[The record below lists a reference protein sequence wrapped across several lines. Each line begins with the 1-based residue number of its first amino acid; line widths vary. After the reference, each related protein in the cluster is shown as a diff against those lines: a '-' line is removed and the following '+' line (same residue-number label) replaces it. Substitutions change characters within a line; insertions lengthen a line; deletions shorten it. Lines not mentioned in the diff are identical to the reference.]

1 MTKSLKAFYK
11 EEYET
16 TSLSIEQLCEKYSI
30 QIEELGD
37 ISDWIKVDVTPPAV
51 LSVEAPLISTPIEK
65 LPEQDELLK
74 SDILDFKKK
83 TVKECLARLRMAQT
97 LETKELKDLV
107 TVVDIVDKS
116 LRSTKEGQNV
126 NVLIQNIINK
136 YGDDV

>member
-1 MTKSLKAFYK
+1 MTKSLKAFYR
-11 EEYET
+11 EEYES

-30 QIEELGD
+30 QMEELGD
-37 ISDWIKVDVTPPAV
+37 ISDWIKVDVAPPAV
-51 LSVEAPLISTPIEK
+51 LSVETPVISAPIEK

-74 SDILDFKKK
+74 SDILDFKKR
-83 TVKECLARLRMAQT
+83 TVKECLARLRMAQA